1 VRRGWDI
8 PHGLRLEIYAESERN
23 PRVKTIIQD
32 GFVALMRAIEATIER
47 AQDKGQLRGDLN
59 KRDCAHVIGLIWNG
73 IAMHLSADA
82 DYDLGYYQR
91 ILNDF
96 TQHWRRGR

>member
-1 VRRGWDI
+1 M
-8 PHGLRLEIYAESERN
+8 AE
-23 PRVKTIIQD
+23 PCTCVKTIIQD

-82 DYDLGYYQR
+82 DYDLRYYQR